1 MKTVRMIKSK
11 LLYFFLLLLSS
22 NCPAADGMPQFNAK
36 SFNSQ
41 LFWMII
47 TFTALYFIISYFI
60 LPRIRENIR
69 LRKNKIANDL
79 ERAENIK
86 AEVEKIAQLAR
97 LYISD
102 SEIDEVTG
110 RIRDILALIDQMQSV
125 DTDDVV
131 PLAHPLDLT
140 QRLREDD
147 VTEFNRRGELQ
158 LLAPKVEQGLY
169 LVPKVIE

>member
-1 MKTVRMIKSK
+1 MA
-11 LLYFFLLLLSS
+11 F
-22 NCPAADGMPQFNAK
+22 D
-36 SFNSQ
+36 
-41 LFWMII
+41 
-47 TFTALYFIISYFI
+47 
-60 LPRIRENIR
+60 
-69 LRKNKIANDL
+69 
-79 ERAENIK
+79 K

-125 DTDDVV
+125 DTDDVI

>member
-1 MKTVRMIKSK
+1 MA
-11 LLYFFLLLLSS
+11 F
-22 NCPAADGMPQFNAK
+22 D
-36 SFNSQ
+36 
-41 LFWMII
+41 
-47 TFTALYFIISYFI
+47 
-60 LPRIRENIR
+60 
-69 LRKNKIANDL
+69 
-79 ERAENIK
+79 K

-97 LYISD
+97 LHISD

-110 RIRDILALIDQMQSV
+110 RITDILALIDQMQSV
-125 DTDDVV
+125 DTDTVV

>member
-1 MKTVRMIKSK
+1 MA
-11 LLYFFLLLLSS
+11 F
-22 NCPAADGMPQFNAK
+22 D
-36 SFNSQ
+36 
-41 LFWMII
+41 
-47 TFTALYFIISYFI
+47 
-60 LPRIRENIR
+60 
-69 LRKNKIANDL
+69 
-79 ERAENIK
+79 K

-102 SEIDEVTG
+102 SELDDVTG